1 MRLQRM
7 NELQIQ
13 DEDSAGGDGERITQ
27 LDCLSG
33 DHILPG
39 GLSLDHLM
47 ETVELQGLLFIRS
60 IHQHQYGLLI
70 RLPTIDVTP
79 CGQFLHYG

>member
-13 DEDSAGGDGERITQ
+13 DIDSAGGDGERITQ
-27 LDCLSG
+27 LDSLSG

-39 GLSLDHLM
+39 GLSLDHIM
-47 ETVELQGLLFIRS
+47 ETVEL
-60 IHQHQYGLLI
+60 
-70 RLPTIDVTP
+70 
-79 CGQFLHYG
+79 